1 LEDAKRVLEQA
12 TDERAE
18 IKSKQDEE
26 MNDRHEMQVCFIS
39 SLSMNFILRI
49 YAGPAKNN
57 S

>member
-18 IKSKQDEE
+18 IKSQQDEE